1 MGPKVRFVAATLGVA
16 LMAVPATPADD
27 SLAGPVAAMVVAV
40 IDGDTLAVRARIW
53 LGQDI
58 AVHVRLD
65 GIDAPELRSRCAAER
80 LAAQAARDA
89 LGRRTLGQ
97 PVQLTAIRWDKY
109 GGRVVAR
116 VTDAAGEDLAAYLQS
131 LDLVRAYD
139 GGARAGWC

>member
-1 MGPKVRFVAATLGVA
+1 MGPKVRFVAATVGVA
-16 LMAVPATPADD
+16 LLAVPATPADD

-65 GIDAPELRSRCAAER
+65 GIDAPELRGRCATER
-80 LAAQAARDA
+80 LAAQAARDV
-89 LGRRTLGQ
+89 LSRRTLGQ
-97 PVQLTAIRWDKY
+97 PVQLYAIRWDKY

-116 VTDAAGEDLAAYLQS
+116 VTDAAGEDLAAHLQS

-139 GGARAGWC
+139 GGARAPWC